1 MNFFLHPKKRSLLS
15 MNKFFHLPTTEC
27 QAFCILYTYT
37 TDDFLN
43 IIHTFFFRYFRSL
56 TYASHKYK
64 EGTI

>member
-1 MNFFLHPKKRSLLS
+1 

-43 IIHTFFFRYFRSL
+43 IIHTFFIRYFRSL